1 MATTFDGKQINFD
14 PHDWKGIAELCER
27 HAEFDVPW
35 SGKTDEGEH
44 VMISVNEDN
53 ITVDTFQS
61 NGRMRQNIYYPEERT
76 VEELYKK

>member
-14 PHDWKGIAELCER
+14 PHDWKGIAELCKR

-35 SGKTDEGEH
+35 SGENDEGEH

-61 NGRMRQNIYYPEERT
+61 NGWMRQNVYYPKDYT